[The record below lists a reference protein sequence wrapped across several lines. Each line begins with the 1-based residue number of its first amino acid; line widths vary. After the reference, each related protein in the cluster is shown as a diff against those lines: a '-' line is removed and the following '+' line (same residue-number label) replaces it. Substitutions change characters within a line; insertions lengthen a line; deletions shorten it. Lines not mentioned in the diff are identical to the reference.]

1 MSAPTTLG
9 AIAALFAGDATLI
22 ADFGV
27 PTDPNTSGGLWVG
40 GIPEERAKLPCC
52 ALMHHDD
59 VPEWVLGNAGPF
71 ETGRFDLIVYAR
83 QLAVAEALAADIKA
97 VFDPKAGKRF
107 VPLLIDDVSTA
118 WIQRLGYQVKLVQY
132 RADDS
137 TWVYEITLPYRS
149 YVQR

>member
-9 AIAALFAGDATLI
+9 AIAALFSGDATLT
-22 ADFGV
+22 ADFTG
-27 PTDPNTSGGLWVG
+27 SGGLWVG
-40 GIPEERAKLPCC
+40 GIPEERATLPCC

-59 VPEWVLGNAGPF
+59 IPSWAMGAGPL
-71 ETGRFDLIVYAR
+71 EEGRFDLIVYAR